1 MPLETNSQPSV
12 TSDRNALPAKWQSW
26 RREPSRRGTGLNVLL
41 LVLFVLAY
49 VFVGALIFLVLWAV
63 AGLLLPPEASR
74 LWGQLLAEGIL
85 AIAAIAP
92 AWLIARVEDRSF
104 GAYGLPF
111 RSAFG
116 KRFWIGAAWG
126 LLSLTGLLGILR
138 LTGAI
143 SFAGIAIH
151 GVRIG
156 KFGMFWG
163 LFFLWVAFYE
173 EFAFRGFLLFAF
185 SRAVGFWPAALLS
198 SLIFGYVH
206 HLNPGENWVGAL
218 GAAAIGLFF
227 AFTLRR
233 TGNLWFAVG
242 MHWAWDW
249 CETFLYSVPDSGFV
263 SPGHLLKTSLHG
275 SSWLTGGSVGPE
287 ASALFFVLLAVLSI
301 MLHRLYP
308 ECKYGVFDA
317 SHLSTSIL

>member
-1 MPLETNSQPSV
+1 MPPETNSQPSD
-12 TSDRNALPAKWQSW
+12 TSDGNALPRKWQSGW
-26 RREPSRRGTGLNVLL
+26 RSPFRGGTGLKSLQ
-41 LVLFVLAY
+41 FVPAY
-49 VFVGALIFLVLWAV
+49 IAGGILIFVVLWAV
-63 AGLLLPPEASR
+63 AGLLLPPDAPR
-74 LWGQLLAEGIL
+74 LWGQLLAEGIF
-85 AIAAIAP
+85 AAAAIAP
-92 AWLIARVEDRSF
+92 ALAISRVEERSF

-116 KRFWIGAAWG
+116 RRFWIGAAWG
-126 LLSLTGLLGILR
+126 LLSLTTVLGILR
-138 LTGAI
+138 FAGAI
-143 SFAGIAIH
+143 SFAGFAIH

-156 KFGMFWG
+156 KFGLFWG
-163 LFFLWVAFYE
+163 LFFLLVAFYE
-173 EFAFRGFLLFAF
+173 EFAFRGYLLFTFNQAI
-185 SRAVGFWPAALLS
+185 GFWPAALLS

-227 AFTLRR
+227 CFSLRR

-263 SPGHLLKTSLHG
+263 PPGHLLRTSLHG

-287 ASALFFVLLAVLSI
+287 ASVLLFGLLAVLSI
-301 MLHRLYP
+301 LLHRLYP
-308 ECKYGVFDA
+308 ESKYGVFE
-317 SHLSTSIL
+317 SPGLSRSIL

>member
-26 RREPSRRGTGLNVLL
+26 VRGPFRGGAGLKSLQFVPAYIVGGVLIC
-41 LVLFVLAY
+41 V
-49 VFVGALIFLVLWAV
+49 VLWAV
-63 AGLLLPPEASR
+63 AEHLLPPEAPR
-74 LWGQLLAEGIL
+74 LWGLLLAEGVFG
-85 AIAAIAP
+85 IAAIAP
-92 AWLIARVEDRSF
+92 ALLISRVEDRSF
-104 GAYGLPF
+104 GTYGLPF

-126 LLSLTGLLGILR
+126 LLSLTMLLGILR
-138 LTGAI
+138 FAGAI

-156 KFGMFWG
+156 KFGLFWG
-163 LFFLWVAFYE
+163 LFFLLVAFYE
-173 EFAFRGFLLFAF
+173 EFAFRGYLLFAF
-185 SRAVGFWPAALLS
+185 SHAVGFWPVALLS

-206 HLNPGENWVGAL
+206 HLLNPGENWVGAL

-227 AFTLRR
+227 TFTLRR

-249 CETFLYSVPDSGFV
+249 SETFLYSVPNSGFV
-263 SPGHLLKTSLHG
+263 LPGHLLRTSLHG

-287 ASALFFVLLAVLSI
+287 ASVLLFVLVAVLSI
-301 MLHRLYP
+301 VLNHLYP
-308 ECKYGVFDA
+308 QAKYGVPDP
-317 SHLSTSIL
+317 SH